1 MTIAW
6 WQILLLTML
15 AFWMI
20 IDQITVGI
28 LCNYPLLIGFVA
40 GIIMGDLKTGLVV
53 GATLQLMVLGVGTY
67 GGASM
72 PDFMTGAII
81 GTAYAVMTNKGIDF
95 AIGLAVPVGLLMVQL
110 DVLARFINTFFLH
123 RVDKYIQQGNDKKV
137 AHNIVYGV
145 FPWGLSR
152 AIPVFIMLIVG
163 SKFVKSVVNALPQW
177 LTTGLSTAGGIL
189 PVVGI
194 AILLRF
200 LPTKRFLAY
209 FIIGFVAAAYL
220 KIPMLGIALVG
231 AAMALIYY
239 NRDAT
244 SQIENNENVA
254 TKKKSLKEEN
264 EYDNG
269 EYED

>member
-1 MTIAW
+1 MAIAW

-15 AFWMI
+15 AFWAI
-20 IDQITVGI
+20 IDQITVGM
-28 LCNYPLLIGFVA
+28 LANYPLLYGFVA
-40 GIIMGDLKTGLVV
+40 GIIMGDVTTGLVV

-81 GTAYAVMTNKGIDF
+81 GTAYAVISGKGIDF

-110 DVLARFINTFFLH
+110 DVLARFTNTFFLH
-123 RVDKYIQQGNDKKV
+123 RVDRYIEQGDTQRV
-137 AHNIVYGV
+137 SRNIIYGV

-152 AIPVFIMLIVG
+152 AIPVFVMLVVG
-163 SKFVKSVVNALPQW
+163 NSVVQTAVAAMPEW
-177 LTTGLSTAGGIL
+177 LSKGFAAAGGIL

-200 LPTKRFLAY
+200 LPTKRFSSYLL
-209 FIIGFVAAAYL
+209 IGFLAAAYL
-220 KIPMLGIALVG
+220 KMPMLGVALLG
-231 AAMALIYY
+231 LALAIIYY
-239 NRDAT
+239 KQSSHAANELASEQT
-244 SQIENNENVA
+244 TNKGGFENA
-254 TKKKSLKEEN
+254 I
-264 EYDNG
+264 G

>member
-1 MTIAW
+1 MTIVW
-6 WQILLLTML
+6 WQILLLTAL

-40 GIIMGDLKTGLVV
+40 GIIMGDVKTGLVV

-81 GTAYAVMTNKGIDF
+81 GTAYAVMTGKGIDF

-110 DVLARFINTFFLH
+110 DVLARFVNTFFLH
-123 RVDKYIQQGNDKKV
+123 RVDRHIEEGDTKGV
-137 AHNIVYGV
+137 ARNIVLGV

-152 AIPVFIMLIVG
+152 AVPVFIMLIVG
-163 SKFVKSVVNALPQW
+163 NNVVSKIVEWLPQW
-177 LTTGLSTAGGIL
+177 LSNGLTVAGGIL

-200 LPTKRFLAY
+200 LPTKKFIAY
-209 FIIGFVAAAYL
+209 LIVGFIAAAYL
-220 KIPMLGIALVG
+220 KMPMLGVALLG
-231 AAMALIYY
+231 LALAIMYY
-239 NRDAT
+239 KQSDKDDNDK
-244 SQIENNENVA
+244 SQSQEDGGV
-254 TKKKSLKEEN
+254 EN
-264 EYDNG
+264 ELG
-269 EYED
+269 EYEN

>member
-1 MTIAW
+1 MSIAW
-6 WQILLLTML
+6 WQILLLTCL
-15 AFWMI
+15 SFWMI

-28 LCNYPLLIGFVA
+28 LCNYPLLIGFVS

-81 GTAYAVMTNKGIDF
+81 GTAYAVMTGKGVDF

-110 DVLARFINTFFLH
+110 DVLARFTNTFFLH
-123 RVDKYIQQGNDKKV
+123 KVDKYIDKNDTKNV
-137 AHNIVYGV
+137 ARNIIYGV

-152 AIPVFIMLIVG
+152 SIPVFVMLIVG
-163 SKFVKSVVNALPQW
+163 NSVVTKIVNAIPVW
-177 LTTGLSTAGGIL
+177 LSNGLNVAGGIL

-200 LPTKRFLAY
+200 LPTKKFISYL
-209 FIIGFVAAAYL
+209 IIGFIAASYL
-220 KIPMLGIALVG
+220 KVPMLGVALLG
-231 AAMALIYY
+231 LALAIMHYKQG
-239 NRDAT
+239 NN
-244 SQIENNENVA
+244 SNSSNSENTTREEE
-254 TKKKSLKEEN
+254 TEN
-264 EYDNG
+264 ELG
-269 EYED
+269 EYEN

>member
-1 MTIAW
+1 MAIAW

-28 LCNYPLLIGFVA
+28 LTNYPLLYGFVS
-40 GIIMGDLKTGLVV
+40 GIIMGDVKTGLVV

-81 GTAYAVMTNKGIDF
+81 GTAYAVISGKGINF

-110 DVLARFINTFFLH
+110 DVLARFTNTFFLH
-123 RVDKYIQQGNDKKV
+123 RVNRYIEKGDTKRV
-137 AHNIVYGV
+137 ARNIVYGV

-152 AIPVFIMLIVG
+152 AIPVFAMLVVG
-163 SKFVKSVVNALPQW
+163 NTVVQKVVNAMPQW
-177 LTTGLSTAGGIL
+177 LSKGLTAAGGIL

-194 AILLRF
+194 AILLCF
-200 LPTKRFLAY
+200 LPTKRFISYLV
-209 FIIGFVAAAYL
+209 IGFLAAAYL
-220 KIPMLGIALVG
+220 KVPMLGVALLG
-231 AAMALIYY
+231 LALAIIYY
-239 NRDAT
+239 KQGSHQSSDHHDDPDTNKGGY
-244 SQIENNENVA
+244 ENA
-254 TKKKSLKEEN
+254 I
-264 EYDNG
+264 G

>member
-1 MTIAW
+1 MAIAW
-6 WQILLLTML
+6 WQIILLTAL

-28 LCNYPLLIGFVA
+28 LCNYPLLIGLVA
-40 GIIMGDLKTGLVV
+40 GIVMGDIKTGLVV

-81 GTAYAVMTNKGIDF
+81 GTAYAVISGKGIDF

-110 DVLARFINTFFLH
+110 DVLARFTNTFFLH
-123 RVDKYIQQGNDKKV
+123 RVDQRIKDNDINGV
-137 AHNIVYGV
+137 ARNVVYGV
-145 FPWGLSR
+145 FPWGISR
-152 AIPVFIMLIVG
+152 ALPVFLMLLVG
-163 SKFVKSVVNALPQW
+163 NNVIQQVVKALPTW
-177 LTTGLSTAGGIL
+177 LSTGLSTAGGIL

-200 LPTKRFLAY
+200 LPTKRFIAY
-209 FIIGFVAAAYL
+209 LIIGFLAAAYL
-220 KIPMLGIALVG
+220 KVPMLGVALLG
-231 AAMALIYY
+231 LAMAIIFYKQSG
-239 NRDAT
+239 NNNQSDGET
-244 SQIENNENVA
+244 SQSNTGGHENA
-254 TKKKSLKEEN
+254 S
-264 EYDNG
+264 G

>member
-1 MTIAW
+1 MAIAW
-6 WQILLLTML
+6 WQIALLTTL

-40 GIIMGDLKTGLVV
+40 GIIMGDIKTGLVV

-72 PDFMTGAII
+72 PDFMTGAIV
-81 GTAYAVMTNKGIDF
+81 GTAYAVITSKGINF

-110 DVLARFINTFFLH
+110 DVLARFTNTFFLH
-123 RVDKYIQQGNDKKV
+123 RVDKLVKDNDIDGV
-137 AHNIVYGV
+137 GRNIVYGV

-152 AIPVFIMLIVG
+152 AIPVFLMLIIGNNTVQT
-163 SKFVKSVVNALPQW
+163 VVNTLPKW
-177 LTTGLSTAGGIL
+177 LTNGLSAAGGIL

-200 LPTKRFLAY
+200 LPTKKFIAY
-209 FIIGFVAAAYL
+209 LFIGFFAAAYL
-220 KIPMLGIALVG
+220 KVPMLGVAILG
-231 AAMALIYY
+231 FAMAIIYY
-239 NRDAT
+239 KQSGTKNQPKQPT
-244 SQIENNENVA
+244 NGGNEN
-254 TKKKSLKEEN
+254 EI
-264 EYDNG
+264 G

>member
-1 MTIAW
+1 MAIAW
-6 WQILLLTML
+6 WQILLLTVL

-40 GIIMGDLKTGLVV
+40 GIIVGDIKTGLVV

-81 GTAYAVMTNKGIDF
+81 GTAYAVITSKGINF

-123 RVDKYIQQGNDKKV
+123 RIDRFIKQGDSKKV
-137 AHNIVYGV
+137 ARNVVYGV

-163 SKFVKSVVNALPQW
+163 NHFVKMIVNSMPEW

-200 LPTKRFLAY
+200 LPTKRFISY
-209 FIIGFVAAAYL
+209 FLIGFVAAAY
-220 KIPMLGIALVG
+220 
-231 AAMALIYY
+231 
-239 NRDAT
+239 
-244 SQIENNENVA
+244 
-254 TKKKSLKEEN
+254 
-264 EYDNG
+264 
-269 EYED
+269 

>member
-1 MTIAW
+1 MAIAW

-15 AFWMI
+15 AFWEI

-28 LCNYPLLIGFVA
+28 LTNYPLLIGFVA
-40 GIIMGDLKTGLVV
+40 GIIMGDIKTGLVV

-81 GTAYAVMTNKGIDF
+81 GTAYAVISGKGINF

-110 DVLARFINTFFLH
+110 DILARFTNTFFLH
-123 RVDKYIQQGNDKKV
+123 RVDKFIEQGDVKHV
-137 AHNIVYGV
+137 QRNIVYGAL
-145 FPWGLSR
+145 PWGLSR
-152 AIPVFIMLIVG
+152 AIPVFVMLIVG
-163 SKFVKSVVNALPQW
+163 NSFVQKVVSVLPQW
-177 LTTGLSTAGGIL
+177 LSKGLAAAGGIL

-200 LPTKRFLAY
+200 LPTRRFIAY
-209 FIIGFVAAAYL
+209 LVIGFVAAAYI
-220 KIPMLGIALVG
+220 KVPMLGV
-231 AAMALIYY
+231 ALIGLALAIVYY
-239 NRDAT
+239 TQHGSKPSTGNSSDSGNNNNKGGT
-244 SQIENNENVA
+244 ENA
-254 TKKKSLKEEN
+254 S
-264 EYDNG
+264 G